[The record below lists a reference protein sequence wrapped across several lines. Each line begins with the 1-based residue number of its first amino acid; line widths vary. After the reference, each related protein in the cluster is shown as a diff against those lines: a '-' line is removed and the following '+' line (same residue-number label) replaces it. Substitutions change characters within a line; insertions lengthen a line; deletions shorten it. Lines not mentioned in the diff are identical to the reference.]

1 MRTPLIKAPHLP
13 SGTEDFVKMR
23 RYRVD
28 GKLLTVADKTFFL
41 PELLNS
47 VHDVVVFTRPIRFMK
62 SSTLSMIKSFVSIKD
77 AEDNKSLFEGLA
89 ISDKAHAEFRAR
101 YQGQFPVIHLTFK
114 NIRKRSSTWPEAER
128 DLSKMMA
135 GIYEEYSYILPSLT
149 KVQQEQ
155 YQRIINNKAA
165 DGDLEASLADMAT
178 YLSKYYQR
186 KVIILIDEYD
196 TPLHRAHIRTKKE
209 ERRQGRGYFGLMSSF
224 MVAFLGGA
232 LKSHPCVE
240 KSFMTGVLR
249 TSFASLASSLNNA
262 KVYSVLS
269 PKFAE
274 LFGFTEAEVKSF
286 VSQIEGVNEQ
296 ERQKIMK
303 SLQSWYNGY
312 YVGSSAVRMYN
323 PWSVAQFF
331 DDLPTS
337 KDFSAGAHW
346 LQTGD
351 SMALFEYLR
360 PRFDRI
366 IPKLTK
372 LMEGETIQVEL
383 DEKTRLLDL
392 DDPLNDRA
400 FWGILLHAGYL
411 SASDS
416 QQDQDTI
423 FNCDVSIPNYEV
435 KGAYARLINRYHEE
449 VLFADNSGFEN
460 YKSMIVSLQTGNIDD
475 FVTRLQLYIEQVVS
489 YHDIPKSAGEHPS
502 IKIREQVYHGFML
515 GVLVGL
521 HSKYYKLSSNLEAG
535 YGRYDIVMAPRKSH
549 QHGLIFEF
557 KAASSQDKLALEA
570 KNALRQITAK
580 SYATALKAKGVE
592 SGINIGM
599 SFYGK
604 SLEVSYTKEDYS
616 LVLA

>member
-28 GKLLTVADKTFFL
+28 GKLLTVADKTSFL

-89 ISDKAHAEFRAR
+89 ISDKSHSEFRAR
-101 YQGQFPVIHLTFK
+101 YQGQFPVIHINFK
-114 NIRKRSSTWPEAER
+114 DIQASDWVETRENLGRMVAKLYKEHSSV
-128 DLSKMMA
+128 
-135 GIYEEYSYILPSLT
+135 LPSLDEDD
-149 KVQQEQ
+149 QEHYHRMRQ
-155 YQRIINNKAA
+155 NKA
-165 DGDLEASLADMAT
+165 GDSELKSSLADLTA
-178 YLSKYYQR
+178 YLSEHYQK
-186 KVIILIDEYD
+186 KVIVLIDEYD
-196 TPLHRAHIRTKKE
+196 TPLHLAHSRAKKE
-209 ERRQGRGYFGLMSSF
+209 ERRQGGIYFKLMNDF
-224 MVAFLGGA
+224 MCAFLGKA
-232 LKSHPCVE
+232 LKGNPYVE

-269 PKFAE
+269 SRFAE

-296 ERQKIMK
+296 ERQEIMK

-312 YVGSSAVRMYN
+312 YIGSSAVRMYN

-331 DDLPTS
+331 DDLPLN

-360 PRFDRI
+360 PRFDRL

-460 YKSMIVSLQTGNIDD
+460 YKSMITSLQTGNIDD

-489 YHDIPKSAGEHPS
+489 YHDIPKSAGEHPG

-521 HSKYYKLSSNLEAG
+521 HSKYAKLSSNLEAG
-535 YGRYDIVMAPRKSH
+535 YGRYDIVMAPRKAH

-592 SGINIGM
+592 SGIHIGM

-604 SLEVSYTKEDYS
+604 NLEAAYTKEDYS